1 MNDKKLKVLTISS
14 SDKNDITINLYKKI
28 GFKYYDKYSKF
39 ESNYVYFMDNE
50 LQNQFEGLPM
60 IDKDE

>member
-1 MNDKKLKVLTISS
+1 MILQLIYTKKM
-14 SDKNDITINLYKKI
+14 
-28 GFKYYDKYSKF
+28 GFKFYDKYSKF

-60 IDKDE
+60 IDIDE